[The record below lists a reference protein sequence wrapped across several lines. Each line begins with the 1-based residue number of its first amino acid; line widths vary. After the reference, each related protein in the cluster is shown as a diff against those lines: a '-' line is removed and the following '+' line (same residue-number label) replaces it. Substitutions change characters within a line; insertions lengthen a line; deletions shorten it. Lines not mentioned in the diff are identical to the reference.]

1 MSKVVFTL
9 VSSLVF
15 TSFFLSALF
24 KRSYPSN
31 SFSRIIKTIQFKDAT
46 NLTVKVSCIGLKG
59 LEGYRVQAEVQ
70 ISPGMNS
77 MVIVGLPDAS
87 VKESK
92 ERVLSA
98 IRSLNC
104 GGANQRI
111 VVNLSPSEQKKNGP
125 FFDFAIAIGILKEM
139 GYINGEIPSDSLFIG
154 ALSLDGT
161 IEKVEGMLPAL
172 IAARSLG
179 FRRAYLP
186 YDPLIP
192 IDMLEGLDF
201 FIVSHLKEVIQHISG
216 QELLP
221 LRAAAANL
229 EKIELSCKNQ
239 KDFSDI
245 IGHEYAKQ
253 ALEVAAAGGHNILM
267 SGPPGCGKSLLAET
281 FLSIFPP
288 LSKQQQLEVLS
299 LYQLAKEQIINPH
312 ASPYRHP
319 HHSASSVS
327 IIGGGSYPKPGEIS
341 LAHHGVLFLDEMAEF
356 TKKTLDMLRQPLE
369 SGKITISRAHS
380 TVTYPASFLLIGAM
394 NPCPCGYLGSSTH
407 YCTCTQKQVRA
418 YLNRVSGPIYDR
430 VDILL
435 SLNPVNLDQE
445 TGHSEMSSDIR
456 ARVIKAQEQQYSRY
470 QQEVCIAKV
479 PFEVLMETS
488 PLTATQRKLLSN
500 YSSKQKW
507 SNRVQIKIIRL
518 ARTISDISGSLQI
531 TDESIWQAL
540 NLRRTLPQKEKLIAR
555 QK

>member
-1 MSKVVFTL
+1 M
-9 VSSLVF
+9 
-15 TSFFLSALF
+15 
-24 KRSYPSN
+24 
-31 SFSRIIKTIQFKDAT
+31 
-46 NLTVKVSCIGLKG
+46 TVKVSCIGLKG
-59 LEGYRVQAEVQ
+59 LEGYRVQVEVQ
-70 ISPGMNS
+70 ISPGMDS

-87 VKESK
+87 VRESK

-98 IRSLNC
+98 IRSLDSN
-104 GGANQRI
+104 GVKQKI

-125 FFDFAIAIGILKEM
+125 FFDLAIAIGVLKEM
-139 GYINGEIPSDSLFIG
+139 GHIKCDIPSDSLFIG

-161 IEKVEGMLPAL
+161 LEKVEGMLAAL
-172 IAARSLG
+172 IAAEGLG
-179 FRRAYLP
+179 YKRVFVP

-201 FIVSHLKEVIQHISG
+201 YIVSHIKEILQHLSG
-216 QELLP
+216 KESLP
-221 LRAAAANL
+221 LRSVPANL
-229 EKIELSCKNQ
+229 EQIELIYENQ

-245 IGHEYAKQ
+245 IGHEQAKQ
-253 ALEVAAAGGHNILM
+253 ALEVAAAGGHNVLM

-281 FLSIFPP
+281 FPSILPP
-288 LSKQQQLEVLS
+288 LSNQQQLEVLS
-299 LYQLAKEQIINPH
+299 LYQLAKEQLLNPH
-312 ASPYRHP
+312 VSPYRQP

-327 IIGGGSYPKPGEIS
+327 VIGGGSYPKPGEIS
-341 LAHHGVLFLDEMAEF
+341 LAHNGVLFLDEMAEF

-369 SGKITISRAHS
+369 SGKVTISRAHS

-445 TGHSEMSSDIR
+445 TSNLEMSSNFR
-456 ARVIKAQEQQYSRY
+456 TRVIKAQEQQYSRY
-470 QQEVCIAKV
+470 RHQICNAKV
-479 PFEVLMETS
+479 PFAVLMETS
-488 PLTATQRKLLSN
+488 PLTASQRKLLSN

-518 ARTISDISGSLQI
+518 ARTISDIEGSLQI

-555 QK
+555 EK